1 MIENI
6 QRLVALGMPEGWEW
20 IVILVVALLIFGRRL
35 PDVAR
40 GIGKSLNQFKKGL
53 REAEDAKDEVADEV
67 NKVEDDIA
75 GQTHNTAE
83 PDDSQKTD

>member
-6 QRLVALGMPEGWEW
+6 QRLVALGMPSGWEW
-20 IVILVVALLIFGRRL
+20 IVVLVVALLIFGRNL

-40 GIGKSLNQFKKGL
+40 ALGKTLSQFKKGL
-53 REAEDAKDEVADEV
+53 REVEDAKDEVADEL
-67 NKVEDDIA
+67 NKAEDDIA
-75 GQTHNTAE
+75 RQTHNTAE